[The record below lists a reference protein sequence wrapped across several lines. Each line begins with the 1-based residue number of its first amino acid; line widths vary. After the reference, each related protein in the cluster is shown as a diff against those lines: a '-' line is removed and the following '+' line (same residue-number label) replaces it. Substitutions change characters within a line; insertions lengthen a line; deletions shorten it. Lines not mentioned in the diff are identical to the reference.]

1 MSFLF
6 GLFRFLTWGNIIVAG
21 FFLLFVLMS
30 LVMVPSLLGILMPVF
45 FLGTVLYHNILC
57 TQLQRTIMSPEV
69 PLPATL
75 PRTILVT
82 GIVAFIYAVLVAIN
96 MIFFAKTPDE
106 ELMKMMNMDSI
117 KNTEGLTK
125 EELVRIFRK
134 MALVLGSIHAIAIA
148 VNCELSR
155 IFFNRWRKDQQPEE
169 ETTRF
174 DINNPNNP

>member
-45 FLGTVLYHNILC
+45 FLATVLYHNILC
-57 TQLQRTIMSPEV
+57 TQLQRTIVNPEV

-75 PRTILVT
+75 PRTILIT
-82 GIVAFIYAVLVAIN
+82 GIVAFIYALLVAVN

-106 ELMKMMNMDSI
+106 ELMKMINMDSV

-125 EELVRIFRK
+125 EEIVRAVRK
-134 MALVLGSIHAIAIA
+134 MALVFGSIHAIAIA

-155 IFFNRWRKDQQPEE
+155 IFFNRWRKDQEPAEE
-169 ETTRF
+169 DSFF